1 MKDPAVL
8 FYISDWITS
17 TSEMDADCRGWYLNL
32 ILHNYD
38 KKSLPDDME
47 KLAVLAG
54 VKFSE
59 FKRFEQ
65 VFKQVLEQ
73 KFKQIENN
81 RLTNQKT
88 FEILQ
93 SRKLFKEKRSASG
106 KMSYLMRYFAKNYRK
121 QYEDVDLK
129 NFVRESINL
138 DIDTKN
144 EQVIE
149 QVFKHLF
156 ELYRNENENININK
170 DSIKEEEKIE
180 NLNLHNYI
188 LGGIEDW
195 DNLTDEQKNKYSNLM
210 YEELINSHSWITDF
224 VRFKKISETKIK
236 NELKDFCVNQ
246 KLSGDIKRGMKE
258 LKKHFTNIINKKIK
272 ELV

>member
-1 MKDPAVL
+1 MAENKESFILYCDLIHTVKKMPKDKVAEL
-8 FYISDWITS
+8 FIHILEYVNDLNPQTDDLI
-17 TSEMDADCRGWYLNL
+17 LNL
-32 ILHNYD
+32 VFEPIKQQLKRDLRKWENVCNRNKINGIKGGRPKNPKEP
-38 KKSLPDDME
+38 KKPSGL
-47 KLAVLAG
+47 
-54 VKFSE
+54 
-59 FKRFEQ
+59 
-65 VFKQVLEQ
+65 
-73 KFKQIENN
+73 IENP
-81 RLTNQKT
+81 
-88 FEILQ
+88 
-93 SRKLFKEKRSASG
+93 
-106 KMSYLMRYFAKNYRK
+106 KNPVAP
-121 QYEDVDLK
+121 DND
-129 NFVRESINL
+129 NDSDNDNDNDNDNDIISIN
-138 DIDTKN
+138 T
-144 EQVIE
+144 
-149 QVFKHLF
+149 
-156 ELYRNENENININK
+156 
-170 DSIKEEEKIE
+170 EKIE

>member
-1 MKDPAVL
+1 MALRNQPYFPLYVQDYLTDEK
-8 FYISDWITS
+8 
-17 TSEMDADCRGWYLNL
+17 LNL
-32 ILHNYD
+32 CSWQTQGIYIKILCILHKQKEYGCILFKQND
-38 KKSLPDDME
+38 KQNSSTCLNFALILIKNLPCQLEEM
-47 KLAVLAG
+47 KLALEELVENEVLTIEDNKLYQKRMVKDGQVSEERSKAG
-54 VKFSE
+54 K
-59 FKRFEQ
+59 KGGGNPNL
-65 VFKQVLEQ
+65 FKQNSKQE
-73 KFKQIENN
+73 FKQID
-81 RLTNQKT
+81 
-88 FEILQ
+88 
-93 SRKLFKEKRSASG
+93 
-106 KMSYLMRYFAKNYRK
+106 K
-121 QYEDVDLK
+121 QNTEYEYEYEYKD
-129 NFVRESINL
+129 
-138 DIDTKN
+138 
-144 EQVIE
+144 
-149 QVFKHLF
+149 
-156 ELYRNENENININK
+156 INK

-224 VRFKKISETKIK
+224 VRLKKISETKIK

>member
-38 KKSLPDDME
+38 KKSLPNDME

-73 KFKQIENN
+73 KFEQIENN
-81 RLTNQKT
+81 RLTNPKT

-149 QVFKHLF
+149 QVFEHLF
-156 ELYRNENENININK
+156 ELYRNENENENENIF
-170 DSIKEEEKIE
+170 I
-180 NLNLHNYI
+180 LN
-188 LGGIEDW
+188 
-195 DNLTDEQKNKYSNLM
+195 TM
-210 YEELINSHSWITDF
+210 
-224 VRFKKISETKIK
+224 
-236 NELKDFCVNQ
+236 
-246 KLSGDIKRGMKE
+246 
-258 LKKHFTNIINKKIK
+258 
-272 ELV
+272 